1 MVVEDTSVTGTKEV
15 RREGPKAGEE
25 GPLDHGRL
33 RWDRPP
39 LRLELDRGAAGD
51 NHPGDHHPRFQRDPD
66 PPHLLPPRLSAPR
79 DGRVLV
85 PAAFLAR
92 GEGGSPVASK
102 AAKKP

>member
-25 GPLDHGRL
+25 GPLDLGRL

-51 NHPGDHHPRFQRDPD
+51 NYPGYHHPRFQRDPD
-66 PPHLLPPRLSAPR
+66 PPRLLPPWISAPR

-85 PAAFLAR
+85 R
-92 GEGGSPVASK
+92 RRS
-102 AAKKP
+102 